1 MRELVKA
8 ATTVGARLDPS
19 ASNSNRVGLAELRR
33 DLDGLEAVYGRL
45 SSGVD
50 ASWMAQA
57 TGSTVQLAKQHAA
70 IGAALEASPV
80 LAEAVRAGEIALE
93 NVAVLSAVAAHP
105 RFEGSSLVDAASVLT
120 PPKLRAEV
128 EHWRAVVDRV
138 ADETH
143 ERACHRRRSLK
154 FFRTLD
160 GMVRL
165 EGLFEAETGRILRNA
180 VDDLVRG
187 QRLDESGRTREQRQA
202 DAFFELANAF
212 NAGTVTGGRE
222 RPQILAIVD
231 AEQLALRA
239 GGRAMLDTGETI
251 TIEAAR
257 RIACDADIATVLL
270 RGPSEI
276 LDFGRSRR
284 LASNTQYKALVIR
297 DRGCRFPGC
306 DRPPGWTQAHHIV
319 EWPDGG
325 RTDLDNLV
333 LLCLTHHH
341 LIHHQRWRIEG
352 TAKNLKIHPPP
363 DRISGPSTA
372 ARASRRKPSNPPADL
387 LSSSS
392 SSSPSA

>member
-1 MRELVKA
+1 MFDKMRELVKA
-8 ATTVGARLDPS
+8 ATAVGARLDPS
-19 ASNSNRVGLAELRR
+19 ASHANRVGLAELRR

-45 SSGVD
+45 ASGVD

-70 IGAALEASPV
+70 VGAALEASPV
-80 LAEAVRAGEIALE
+80 LAEAVRAGEVALE

-105 RFEGSSLVDAASVLT
+105 LFESSSLVDAASVLT
-120 PPKLRAEV
+120 PSKLRSKV
-128 EHWRAVVDRV
+128 EHWRAEVDRA
-138 ADETH
+138 ADETY
-143 ERACHRRRSLK
+143 ERSCHRRRSLK
-154 FFRTLD
+154 FFRSLD
-160 GMVRL
+160 GMVRV

-180 VDDLVRG
+180 VDTLVRG

-202 DAFFELANAF
+202 DALVELANAF

-222 RPQILAIVD
+222 RPQMLVTVD
-231 AEQLALRA
+231 AEQLAKRA

-284 LASNTQYKALVIR
+284 LASNIQYKALVIR

-319 EWPDGG
+319 QWPDGG
-325 RTDLDNLV
+325 LTNLDNLV
-333 LLCLTHHH
+333 LLCLSHHH
-341 LIHHQRWRIEG
+341 LIHHQHWRIEG
-352 TAKNLKIHPPP
+352 TAKTLRICPPT
-363 DRISGPSTA
+363 DGA
-372 ARASRRKPSNPPADL
+372 ARASPARTG
-387 LSSSS
+387 
-392 SSSPSA
+392 